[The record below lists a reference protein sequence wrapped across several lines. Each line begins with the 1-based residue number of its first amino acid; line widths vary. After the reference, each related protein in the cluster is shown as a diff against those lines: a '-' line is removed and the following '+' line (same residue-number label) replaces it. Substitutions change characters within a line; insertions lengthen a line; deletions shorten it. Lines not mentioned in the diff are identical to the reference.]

1 MKAENLF
8 HYYTSV
14 HNNERQKPAVYT
26 EFHYLQYITLDNR
39 AFYKQLNV
47 GLKPLQG

>member
-14 HNNERQKPAVYT
+14 HNNEQTQKSAVYT
-26 EFHYLQYITLDNR
+26 EFHYLQYITQD
-39 AFYKQLNV
+39 K
-47 GLKPLQG
+47 